1 MNTQYS
7 KKELKLINFFGFK
20 DLIEKD
26 EFDTLDPPII
36 YRIMVEKAFCE
47 NLTGKEVE
55 SLRRCYNALIKCKV
69 YRMTKEWDNL
79 IDV

>member
-7 KKELKLINFFGFK
+7 EKELKLIKFFGFD
-20 DLIEKD
+20 DLAEK
-26 EFDTLDPPII
+26 EIFNPPEL
-36 YRIMVEKAFCE
+36 YKLMVEKAFCK